1 MPDSGRHPKEAMV
14 TGQPTPAAAAL
25 AFTKAWTSHDRA
37 TAAAYVAEDVAFEG
51 PMTQTTGAKSYVEGL
66 SRFARTVTGM
76 RMIAA
81 LGDDERAMIMYEVQT
96 GPAGALRAA
105 EHFVIRDG
113 LIKSDMLVFDTHKLR
128 PPQSGHAPSRRPP
141 ASAPP

>member
-1 MPDSGRHPKEAMV
+1 M
-14 TGQPTPAAAAL
+14 TGQPTPADVAL
-25 AFTKAWTSHDRA
+25 AFTKAWTSHDMA
-37 TAAAYVAEDVAFEG
+37 TAAEYVAEDVAFEG

-66 SRFARTVTGM
+66 SRFAQTVTGM

-96 GPAGALRAA
+96 GPAGALPAA

-128 PPQSGHAPSRRPP
+128 QAQSGQ
-141 ASAPP
+141 APPG